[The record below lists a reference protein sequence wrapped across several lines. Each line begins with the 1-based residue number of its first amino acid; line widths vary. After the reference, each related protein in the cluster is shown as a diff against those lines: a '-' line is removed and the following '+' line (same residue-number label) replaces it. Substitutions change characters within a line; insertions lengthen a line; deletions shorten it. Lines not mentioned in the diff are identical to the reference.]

1 MRKNTHKKM
10 GPKQDLR
17 LPTNVRKWGGGGK
30 NRLRKKEMH
39 QNLKKKTYEAEKVDG
54 VRKGAHEPRPPRGV
68 RVVVESIESPAGN
81 ERCETPGGWGGGR

>member
-1 MRKNTHKKM
+1 M
-10 GPKQDLR
+10 
-17 LPTNVRKWGGGGK
+17 GGGGEESFE
-30 NRLRKKEMH
+30 KKRDASES
-39 QNLKKKTYEAEKVDG
+39 QKKTYEAEKVDG